1 MNIGTQR
8 MAMIDTLKYTRELE
22 KAGLESETAEIF
34 VRGQLQMISENVVTK
49 SDFLLAKSEF
59 SSEIRSV
66 RSEIKTIHHRI
77 DKLDERIMEKLDKQK
92 SDFNSKLKQL
102 EYRMTIKLAGVMAAL
117 LTLFS
122 RVESYF
128 G

>member
-1 MNIGTQR
+1 
-8 MAMIDTLKYTRELE
+8 
-22 KAGLESETAEIF
+22 
-34 VRGQLQMISENVVTK
+34 MISENVVTK

-59 SSEIRSV
+59 SSEIRNV